1 MKGVIPSVDPAASIV
16 GIPRDSNPL
25 DIEGAAFL
33 IYSACRC
40 FCMGMAD
47 AEVQPA
53 RNFGR

>member
-16 GIPRDSNPL
+16 GIFCHSNPL
-25 DIEGAAFL
+25 DIEGAAIL
-33 IYSACRC
+33 IYSVCRC

-47 AEVQPA
+47 AKVQPA